1 MLFILISLNKKG
13 NLSIQGFLTFYLM
26 RKMGLEHIPLS
37 QILYIE
43 RLLAYLYHKGVQ
55 LRVQLRVQ
63 TPMRHRRFQ
72 HKQLESPFLFN
83 ASPENLSYSHLPF
96 P

>member
-1 MLFILISLNKKG
+1 
-13 NLSIQGFLTFYLM
+13 
-26 RKMGLEHIPLS
+26 MGLEHIPLS

-55 LRVQLRVQ
+55 LRVQ
-63 TPMRHRRFQ
+63 TPMRQRRFQ
-72 HKQLESPFLFN
+72 HKQLESPFHFN
-83 ASPENLSYSHLPF
+83 VSPENLSYSHLPF